1 MVKRR
6 EEEWQRYYAAWPL
19 KRPVM
24 AKVVS
29 DYFVRLH
36 SHNFAWIHSLHYGVL
51 RAHLYFRPT
60 APAHSTHHSA
70 VSHLSLAVPS
80 SATTMYQAGYHQNTA
95 PPDMA
100 QLQATMRSIELACSS
115 IQMHANPAAA
125 EATILS
131 LNQSPQPYQ
140 ACQFIL
146 ENSEL
151 ANARFLAA
159 GAIRDAAIREWS
171 FLETD
176 YKKSLIRFCWLFIMK
191 HAGSHEGY
199 VQAKVASVAA
209 QLLKRGWLDFTA
221 ADKEAIFLEVKQ
233 AVTGSQI
240 VDVQYMGINFLESLV
255 SEFSPSTSTAMG
267 LPREFHEQC
276 RTSLELDYIK
286 EFYCWAQDA
295 ALNVSH
301 RIIGSDSAI
310 PEAKVCS
317 AALRLMLQI
326 LNWDF
331 KGKKNAV
338 ESSKRGLDV
347 YCGDIKPESNFLG
360 RSECILVQPGSLWRD
375 VLISSG
381 QVGWILNL
389 YGALRQKFSC
399 EGYWLDCPLAV
410 SARKLI
416 VQFCSI
422 TGTIF
427 PSDGGYMQR
436 QSLVQL
442 LSGIIQWI
450 EPPNAVLKAI
460 ECGRSESE
468 LLDGCRALMSMAAV
482 STPLV
487 FDQLLK
493 SLRPYGTL
501 TLLSVLMSEVIK
513 CLMENLSEEETW
525 SWVARDILLDT
536 WTALL
541 TLDSSGHND
550 LLPPEG
556 ISAAANLFAIIVES
570 ELKAASASAFSDDN
584 EYDYLHASVS
594 AMDERL
600 SSYALIARVASGA
613 TIPFLTTLF
622 SERITRLHQGR
633 GTTDPTETLEEL
645 YSLLLIAGHVLADEG
660 QGEIPLVPK
669 DIQAQFTDVVDAD
682 KHPVV
687 ILSGSIIRFAEQSL
701 DPEMRT
707 SFFSPRLMEAVI
719 WFLARWS
726 STYLM
731 PPEENKG
738 NKSGENNN
746 DAQVRLEHSKN
757 ALLSFFGEYNQGKLV
772 LDIIIR
778 ISLTT
783 LVSYPGEKDLQGL
796 TCYQLLHGLVRRKNV
811 ISHLVSLD
819 SWRDL
824 ANVFANERGLFS
836 LNAAHQRSLA
846 ETLALSASGMKT
858 SEASNQYIKSLTNHM
873 TANLAE
879 LSCKNDLKHIAQQP
893 DILLLVS
900 CLLERLRGVA
910 SASEPRTQKA
920 IYEMG
925 FTVMNPILIFIEAYK
940 HESVVVYLLLKF
952 VVDWVDGQI
961 IYLEARETAAAVD
974 FCTRL
979 LQLYSSHN
987 IGKISV
993 SLSNSLLS
1001 EADTERYKDL
1011 RALLQLLANLCSKD
1025 LVDFAS
1031 ESLEA
1036 YGVSISQV
1044 VFMGLHIVTPLITL
1058 ELLKYPKLCHSYFSL
1073 LSHMLEIYPEVV
1085 AQLNVEAFG
1094 HIAETLDFGLH
1105 HQDGEVVDLCLRAL
1119 KALASYHYKE
1129 KGMGKVGLGSHATIS
1144 KDPGGKVQEGVL
1156 SRFLCSLLQLLLFE
1170 DYSTDL
1176 VSSAA
1181 DALFP
1186 LILCEQN
1193 VYQNLVNELIERQT
1207 NQMFRLRLTNAL
1219 QSLTN
1224 SNNLSTTLDRVN
1236 FQRFRKN
1243 LHSFLIEVRGFLR
1256 TL

>member
-1 MVKRR
+1 M
-6 EEEWQRYYAAWPL
+6 
-19 KRPVM
+19 
-24 AKVVS
+24 
-29 DYFVRLH
+29 H
-36 SHNFAWIHSLHYGVL
+36 
-51 RAHLYFRPT
+51 
-60 APAHSTHHSA
+60 
-70 VSHLSLAVPS
+70 
-80 SATTMYQAGYHQNTA
+80 QAGYNQNSA

-100 QLQATMRSIELACSS
+100 KLQATMRDIELACSS
-115 IQMHANPAAA
+115 IQMHANPSAA

-146 ENSEL
+146 ENSQL

-159 GAIRDAAIREWS
+159 GAIRDAAIREWA
-171 FLETD
+171 FLEAD

-191 HAGSHEGY
+191 HAGSPEGY
-199 VQAKVASVAA
+199 VQSKVASVAA
-209 QLLKRGWLDFTA
+209 QLLKRGWLDFTVA
-221 ADKEAIFLEVKQ
+221 EKEAIFLEVKQ
-233 AVTGSQI
+233 AVTGSHI
-240 VDVQYMGINFLESLV
+240 VDVQLVGINFLESLV

-276 RTSLELDYIK
+276 RTSLEIDYIK
-286 EFYCWAQDA
+286 EFYCWAQYA

-301 RIIGSDSAI
+301 RVIGSDSAI
-310 PEAKVCS
+310 PEVKVCS

-331 KGKKNAV
+331 RAKKNAV

-347 YCGDIKPESNFLG
+347 YCGDIRQESNFLG
-360 RSECILVQPGSLWRD
+360 RSECILVQPGSSWCD

-381 QVGWILNL
+381 HVGWLLNL

-399 EGYWLDCPLAV
+399 EGYWIDCPLAV

-427 PSDGGYMQR
+427 PSDSGYMHGQY
-436 QSLVQL
+436 LVQL

-450 EPPNAVLKAI
+450 EPPDAVLKAI

-468 LLDGCRALMSMAAV
+468 LLDGCRALLSMATV

-536 WTALL
+536 WTAFLMH
-541 TLDSSGHND
+541 LDSSGHND
-550 LLPPEG
+550 MLPAEG
-556 ISAAANLFAIIVES
+556 ISAASNLFAIIVQS
-570 ELKAASASAFSDDN
+570 ELKAASTSAFIDEN
-584 EYDYLHASVS
+584 EYDYLHSSIA

-600 SSYALIARVASGA
+600 SSYALIARAASGA

-622 SERITRLHQGR
+622 SERVTRLHQGR
-633 GTTDPTETLEEL
+633 GTSDPTETLEEL

-707 SFFSPRLMEAVI
+707 SFFSPRLMEAVV

-738 NKSGENNN
+738 NKSGCVNYS
-746 DAQVRLEHSKN
+746 DAQLRSEHSKN

-772 LDIIIR
+772 LDIIIH

-811 ISHLVSLD
+811 IAHLVSLD

-824 ANVFANERGLFS
+824 ANVFANERSLFS
-836 LNAAHQRSLA
+836 LNACTPA
-846 ETLALSASGMKT
+846 
-858 SEASNQYIKSLTNHM
+858 
-873 TANLAE
+873 
-879 LSCKNDLKHIAQQP
+879 
-893 DILLLVS
+893 
-900 CLLERLRGVA
+900 
-910 SASEPRTQKA
+910 
-920 IYEMG
+920 
-925 FTVMNPILIFIEAYK
+925 FT
-940 HESVVVYLLLKF
+940 
-952 VVDWVDGQI
+952 G
-961 IYLEARETAAAVD
+961 
-974 FCTRL
+974 
-979 LQLYSSHN
+979 
-987 IGKISV
+987 
-993 SLSNSLLS
+993 
-1001 EADTERYKDL
+1001 
-1011 RALLQLLANLCSKD
+1011 
-1025 LVDFAS
+1025 
-1031 ESLEA
+1031 
-1036 YGVSISQV
+1036 
-1044 VFMGLHIVTPLITL
+1044 
-1058 ELLKYPKLCHSYFSL
+1058 
-1073 LSHMLEIYPEVV
+1073 
-1085 AQLNVEAFG
+1085 
-1094 HIAETLDFGLH
+1094 
-1105 HQDGEVVDLCLRAL
+1105 
-1119 KALASYHYKE
+1119 
-1129 KGMGKVGLGSHATIS
+1129 
-1144 KDPGGKVQEGVL
+1144 
-1156 SRFLCSLLQLLLFE
+1156 
-1170 DYSTDL
+1170 
-1176 VSSAA
+1176 
-1181 DALFP
+1181 
-1186 LILCEQN
+1186 
-1193 VYQNLVNELIERQT
+1193 
-1207 NQMFRLRLTNAL
+1207 
-1219 QSLTN
+1219 
-1224 SNNLSTTLDRVN
+1224 
-1236 FQRFRKN
+1236 
-1243 LHSFLIEVRGFLR
+1243 
-1256 TL
+1256 